1 MTTIAFIGAGSVVFA
16 QGLLADLFGLELGTL
31 EIRLHD
37 IDPERLETAAA
48 AAAYIAREH
57 GVSPRIT
64 AHLERRAAL
73 DGADFV
79 INIVQV
85 GMNAATHTDFE
96 IPARYGLRQTIGDTL
111 GVGGVFRAL
120 RTFPVLRGLA
130 QDIAEVC
137 PDAWLLNYTNPMVMN
152 VWYLKELGVRNVA
165 GLCHSVY
172 WTMQGLSELVGVPY
186 EDVTYL
192 AAGVNHQSWVLRF
205 ERGRENLYDRLD
217 EAIAADPELRRR
229 VRVDM
234 YRRLGFYPT
243 ETSEH
248 SSEYVPWYLGH
259 ASEVERLRLPIGAY
273 LDIVAENLATYEHTR
288 TALKTGDRVEVEPT
302 MEYAPQ
308 IIHSIAT
315 NTPRTIYAN
324 VPNTTPHPTTSHTTT
339 GRPTTGHAAT
349 SRATTGHA
357 TTDHAATSH
366 ATTGHATTD
375 HAATSHATTGHAS
388 TGHAAAGLIPNLRSR
403 AIVEVPCL
411 VDGSGIRPT
420 AVGELPAQCAALN
433 RSYLNVA
440 ELAVQ
445 AALTED
451 PRAIRQAL
459 MLDPATAGTLPV
471 EQIWQLCND
480 LVLAHRNYL
489 DPPLRAILK

>member
-1 MTTIAFIGAGSVVFA
+1 MTAIAFIGAGSVVFT
-16 QGLLADLFGLELGTL
+16 QGLLVDLFDLDLGPL

-37 IDPERLETAAA
+37 IDPERLDTAAA
-48 AAAYIAREH
+48 AAAYIAGEH
-57 GVSPRIT
+57 NVTPRIT
-64 AHLERRAAL
+64 THLERRAAL
-73 DGADFV
+73 DGVDFV

-152 VWYLKELGVRNVA
+152 VWYLKELGVRHVA

-172 WTMQGLSELVGVPY
+172 WTMQGLSDVVGVPY

-205 ERGRENLYDRLD
+205 ERDRENLYDRLD
-217 EAIAADPELRRR
+217 AAIAADPELRRR

-259 ASEVERLRLPIGAY
+259 AGEVERLRLPIGAY
-273 LDIVAENLATYEHTR
+273 LDIVAENLASYEHTR
-288 TALKTGDRVEVEPT
+288 NALKTGDPVEVEPT

-308 IIHSIAT
+308 IIHSITT

-324 VPNTTPHPTTSHTTT
+324 VPNTPP
-339 GRPTTGHAAT
+339 A
-349 SRATTGHA
+349 
-357 TTDHAATSH
+357 SH
-366 ATTGHATTD
+366 AT
-375 HAATSHATTGHAS
+375 AATAS
-388 TGHAAAGLIPNLRSR
+388 AAAALIPNLQSR

-411 VDGSGIRPT
+411 VDGSGIQAT

-440 ELAVQ
+440 ELVVQ
-445 AALTED
+445 AATTED
-451 PRAIRQAL
+451 PRAIRQAI
-459 MLDPATAGTLPV
+459 MVDPATAGTLPV
-471 EQIWQLCND
+471 EQIWDLCND
-480 LVLAHRNYL
+480 LVLAHHNYL
-489 DPPLRAILK
+489 DPSLRAVLK